1 MVSTPTIRTVSLPG
15 ASPSFGGRA
24 SSLVPF
30 LLGTAVGIAAGT
42 VVGVLLGREIGH
54 AVTDLVIH
62 SDRRHHRPDEPRFE
76 YLLQ

>member
-1 MVSTPTIRTVSLPG
+1 MAATPSILTTSRPNVL
-15 ASPSFGGRA
+15 PSFEGLP

-42 VVGVLLGREIGH
+42 VVGALVGREIGH
-54 AVTDLVIH
+54 AVTDLVDLA
-62 SDRRHHRPDEPRFE
+62 DRRHPKRDEPRFE